1 MTNYYLKATFQKDYY
16 KKAQVFIDDDF
27 IVLKSYNTDVVAI
40 DKKEN
45 KIIRLWAGWSKT
57 TSLHINDFLKQ
68 NGFNIIKKRL
78 VRYAVFK

>member
-45 KIIRLWAGWSKT
+45 KIIL
-57 TSLHINDFLKQ
+57 LLIF
-68 NGFNIIKKRL
+68 F
-78 VRYAVFK
+78 